1 MRFLRVNMGDKT
13 IRVEDVPQEYVG
25 LGGRGL
31 TSSLINAEVP
41 PKCDPLGPEN
51 KLIFAPGFLSGT
63 PLPNTSR
70 LSVGAKSPLTG
81 GIKESNA
88 GGTMGA
94 SLGRLGITAVIIEG
108 QAPEGELYFLRIDQK
123 GNASLIPA
131 QEYKGMRTYPLVE
144 KILERYGKRTSVLCI
159 GPAGEY
165 KLAVA
170 SVQSSDVDGR
180 PCRAAGRGGLGAVMG
195 AKGLKALIVDQRGK
209 DADPIADPEAF
220 KKAVKAVTQMVKAD
234 PMNAEVMPKL
244 GTAGLVAPVNSMG
257 AFPSYNARKGVLD
270 GWEKICGE
278 TMAEV
283 IKERGGNP
291 THMGCT
297 QCIIHCS
304 NVFVDK
310 EGKYV
315 TSSLEYETIW
325 ATGGMT
331 GITDLDTIARLD
343 NLCDNIGVDTMSTG
357 VAIAVA
363 MDAGYKPFGDGE
375 AALAMVEE
383 IGQGTEFGRILG
395 NGPVAVGRHFNHP
408 RVPVVKGQSI
418 AAYDPRAMLG
428 HGVTYATSPMGADH
442 TAGNV
447 VGAYLQ
453 KILDPLKPE
462 GQVETSRF
470 LQIAMAAFDT
480 MGQCFMASVALLSPE
495 GFEAFGKVIGAKS
508 GRQLGPDEFPHG
520 LGVRVLKAEREFNR
534 KAGFTKQDDRLPR
547 LFYEEPLP
555 PHNTVFVISDEELDS
570 TFDF

>member
-1 MRFLRVNMGDKT
+1 MKLIRVNMTEKA
-13 IRVEDVPQEYVG
+13 IKVEDVPQEYRG

-31 TSSLINAEVP
+31 TSIMINAEVP

-70 LSVGAKSPLTG
+70 ISVGAKSPLTG
-81 GIKESNA
+81 GIKESNT
-88 GGTMGA
+88 GGTIA
-94 SLGRLGITAVIIEG
+94 AALGRLGITAVIIEG
-108 QAPEGELYFLRIDQK
+108 QAPEGELYFLRIDDQ

-131 QEYKGMRTYPLVE
+131 QEYKGMRTYQLVE
-144 KILERYGKRTSVLCI
+144 KILKTYGKRTSVLCI
-159 GPAGEY
+159 GPAGEAR
-165 KLAVA
+165 LAAA
-170 SVQSSDVDGR
+170 SIQSSDADGR

-209 DADPIADPEAF
+209 TPDPIADPKAF
-220 KKAVKAVTQMVKAD
+220 REAVKAVTEIVKAD

-331 GITDLDTIARLD
+331 GIADLDTIARLD
-343 NLCDNIGVDTMSTG
+343 NLCDDIGVDTMSTG

-363 MDAGYKPFGDGE
+363 MDAGYKQFGDAE
-375 AALAMVEE
+375 AAIAMVEE
-383 IGQGTEFGRILG
+383 IGRLTEFGKILG
-395 NGPVAVGRHFNHP
+395 NGPVAVGKHFNHS

-447 VGAYLQ
+447 VGLYLQ
-453 KILDPLKPE
+453 KMLDPLNPQ
-462 GQVETSRF
+462 GQVEASRF
-470 LQIAMAAFDT
+470 LQIAMAAYDST
-480 MGQCFMASVALLSPE
+480 GQCFMATVALLGPE
-495 GFEAFGKVIGAKS
+495 GGEAFRKVINARFGT
-508 GRQLGPDEFPHG
+508 QLGPDDFPHG

-534 KAGFTKQDDRLPR
+534 RAGFTKEDDRLPR

-555 PHNTVFVISDEELDS
+555 PHNTVFVISDAELDS